1 MSEILGKIM
10 ASAVTDKM
18 RERHNRVFL
27 GPLPE
32 DFLRITATVQQQQEA
47 ADRQTALALH
57 QQLSGY
63 QQPHTGRLSI
73 TVAQAKLVKN
83 YGMTRMDPYVRIRV
97 GHCVYETHTDPNGS
111 KNPRWNR
118 VVHCLLPKGVNTI
131 SLEIYDERSF
141 TMDELIASCLILIHP
156 KVMAGETSEEWYPLN
171 GKQGEGEEG
180 SINLVLSYTATPS
193 HYGYTM
199 APVMMVPN
207 VSDPRGMTPMAVQP
221 GLPPIAT
228 PPTPPELSAE
238 DFKQLHEMF
247 PAMDKEV
254 IALVYVANNG
264 NKEKTIDSLF
274 KMIAT

>member
-1 MSEILGKIM
+1 MSEILSKIM

-18 RERHNRVFL
+18 RERRNRVFL

-57 QQLSGY
+57 QQLAGY

-141 TMDELIASCLILIHP
+141 TMDELIASCQILIPP
-156 KVMAGETSEEWYPLN
+156 KVMAGETSEEWYPLS

-207 VSDPRGMTPMAVQP
+207 VAPRGVTPMTAPP
-221 GLPPIAT
+221 GTLPMVEPAPIELT
-228 PPTPPELSAE
+228 PE
-238 DFKQLHEMF
+238 DLKQLQDMF

-254 IALVYVANNG
+254 ISLVFVANNG

-274 KMIAT
+274 RMIAT